1 MVRVVSAPI
10 TLIDERLW
18 PECRHCVFYLFKA
31 FFYIYWLS
39 LQWILAIGCF
49 VLFLPPFSFG
59 WHAFGWGL
67 LCKRLFYYQA
77 GFLWLEFMCCFCW
90 VLPLYAFIL
99 CLFSF
104 FRLLKWLLFWAWASV
119 NHSFF
124 TPWLFLF
131 PLLFPLCYSPVSA
144 MHLGN
149 QEMESDAEDEVNH
162 TLPTMCCPLR

>member
-104 FRLLKWLLFWAWASV
+104 FVCLSGFSSELELLSITPFS
-119 NHSFF
+119 HPDCFF
-124 TPWLFLF
+124 SPCFFHYVTPLFLQ
-131 PLLFPLCYSPVSA
+131 CI
-144 MHLGN
+144 LGTRKWS
-149 QEMESDAEDEVNH
+149 QM
-162 TLPTMCCPLR
+162 PRMR